1 MIKKIKS
8 KLKEIKKKMDER
20 IEYVK
25 EYLDNGNNKISLGL
39 IIMFLGVGLGV
50 GLGGGLI
57 ASGVFTNSRA
67 RA

>member
-25 EYLDNGNNKISLGL
+25 EYLDNGDNKISLGL
-39 IIMFLGVGLGV
+39 IIMFLG
-50 GLGGGLI
+50 GGLI
-57 ASGVFTNSRA
+57 TSGVFTNSRA

>member
-25 EYLDNGNNKISLGL
+25 EYLDNGGNKISLGL
-39 IIMFLGVGLGV
+39 IIMF
-50 GLGGGLI
+50 LGGGLI

-67 RA
+67 RV

>member
-25 EYLDNGNNKISLGL
+25 EYLDNGDNKISLGL
-39 IIMFLGVGLGV
+39 IIMFLG
-50 GLGGGLI
+50 GGLI
-57 ASGVFTNSRA
+57 ASGIFTNSRA

>member
-25 EYLDNGNNKISLGL
+25 EYLDNGDNKISLGL
-39 IIMFLGVGLGV
+39 IIMFLGVGLG
-50 GLGGGLI
+50 GGLI
-57 ASGVFTNSRA
+57 ASGIFTNSRA

>member
-39 IIMFLGVGLGV
+39 IIMFLG
-50 GLGGGLI
+50 GGLI

>member
-1 MIKKIKS
+1 MIKKIKN

-39 IIMFLGVGLGV
+39 IIMFLG
-50 GLGGGLI
+50 GGLI

>member
-1 MIKKIKS
+1 MIKKIKNKVKS

-25 EYLDNGNNKISLGL
+25 EYLDNGDNKISIGL
-39 IIMFLGVGLGV
+39 IIMFLG
-50 GLGGGLI
+50 GGLI
-57 ASGVFTNSRA
+57 TSGMFTNYRA

>member
-25 EYLDNGNNKISLGL
+25 EYLDNGDNKISIGL
-39 IIMFLGVGLGV
+39 IIMF
-50 GLGGGLI
+50 LGGGLI
-57 ASGVFTNSRA
+57 ASGMFTNYRA

>member
-8 KLKEIKKKMDER
+8 KLKEIKKKMDDR

-25 EYLDNGNNKISLGL
+25 EYLDNGDNKISLGL
-39 IIMFLGVGLGV
+39 IIMFLGV